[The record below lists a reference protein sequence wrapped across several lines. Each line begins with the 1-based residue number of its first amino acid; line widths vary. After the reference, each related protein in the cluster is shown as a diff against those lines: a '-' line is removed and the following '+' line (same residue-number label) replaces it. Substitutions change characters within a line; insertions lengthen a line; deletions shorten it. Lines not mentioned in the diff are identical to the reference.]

1 MPGTG
6 TLTVNKVCV
15 SDIIPELCQGDAG
28 GFFLVITG
36 NNPNPLGFSLRGG
49 GSQDITLGSG
59 PFTLTETSAIDFT
72 GSVSGD
78 CALVSSQSGKLV
90 VTGTISEGQHLICTI
105 TNTES

>member
-1 MPGTG
+1 M
-6 TLTVNKVCV
+6 